1 MKSIIIAAGLGK
13 RIPEFTK
20 KIPKSMI
27 KINNKSILKRQIDIM
42 KKFNIKKIAIIKG
55 YKSNKIKIKRVKYY
69 YNSNFKNNEQL
80 DSFFSALK
88 WFNDDLLVTFS
99 DIIYE
104 DSILKKV
111 LKSKFNI
118 TLAIQKNWKKK
129 YKNRFDHPYNQA
141 DKVFIKNKNIIKIG
155 KELPENETNGE
166 FLGIF
171 RIKKNF
177 CKKIIEEYKKLKK
190 KKDTQ
195 KLQLHNFFNYLIKR
209 KIDLKPTY
217 VNGKFME
224 IDTYNDY
231 KIAKVIFSKK

>member
-1 MKSIIIAAGLGK
+1 MKSIIIAAGSGK

-42 KKFNIKKIAIIKG
+42 KKLNIKKIAIIKG
-55 YKSNKIKIKRVKYY
+55 YKSNKINFKKVKYY
-69 YNSNFKNNEQL
+69 YNLYYKNNEQL

-99 DIIYE
+99 DIIYD

-111 LKSKFNI
+111 LNSRSNI

-155 KELPENETNGE
+155 KKLSEKETNGE

-171 RIKKNF
+171 KIKKTF
-177 CKKIIEEYKKLKK
+177 CEVIIKEYMSLRE

-209 KIDLKPTY
+209 KIVLKPTY
-217 VNGKFME
+217 VAGKFME
-224 IDTYNDY
+224 IDTYNDF
-231 KIAKVIFSKK
+231 KIAKAIFSKN